1 MSDSSEVLAG
11 WKPSD
16 EIDEH
21 RGEANDNGGNVSFD
35 LQDSWNW
42 TFNCS
47 ELEKKFEITD
57 FENIFF
63 QWRRVTGEGQ
73 FMTNVKVIL
82 IKRELPT
89 LWYRLGQN
97 FVSAPKLHNYFES
110 HWSLVSSL
118 TYALMNF
125 IQLLSGGSLFLVL
138 INVIGHDWNYSTIWD
153 KYLGRPNFLK
163 KKTWM

>member
-1 MSDSSEVLAG
+1 MTTVEMWALIYRIV
-11 WKPSD
+11 
-16 EIDEH
+16 E
-21 RGEANDNGGNVSFD
+21 
-35 LQDSWNW
+35 
-42 TFNCS
+42 T
-47 ELEKKFEITD
+47 ELSTVPNLKKSLKSLILRIF
-57 FENIFF
+57 FFF

-73 FMTNVKVIL
+73 FMTHVKVIL

-125 IQLLSGGSLFLVL
+125 IQLLSGGSFFLVL
-138 INVIGHDWNYSTIWD
+138 INVIGHDLNYSTLWD
-153 KYLGRPNFLK
+153 KYLVRPNFFLEK
-163 KKTWM
+163 KLGCNVWIKIIFGSVFQLNPTTY